1 MTSSGFTLTD
11 CRKCRL
17 WTGRVKIVN
26 GTGPL
31 SARIV
36 FVGEAPGRD
45 EDLAGEPFVGRAGR
59 ILNEALE
66 EAGVDRG
73 EVYITNLVR
82 CRPPENRRP
91 RQDELAACAGHISR
105 ELAPMDPV
113 VICAMG
119 QTVARSLFGITKKMA
134 DVTGKELPLEMGARR
149 FRGMIAY
156 HPAACLYRRTNMDSF
171 KSTVRKSLGMA
182 GMV

>member
-1 MTSSGFTLTD
+1 MTSHGYTLTD

-17 WTGRVKIVN
+17 WTGRANIVN
-26 GTGPL
+26 GTGPRG
-31 SARIV
+31 ARVV

-45 EDLAGEPFVGRAGR
+45 EDLSGEPFVGSAGR

-82 CRPPENRRP
+82 CRPPGNRRP
-91 RQDELAACAGHISR
+91 RRDELHACSEHLSR
-105 ELAPMDPV
+105 ELAPMNPV

-119 QTVARSLFGITKKMA
+119 QTVARSLFETSENMA
-134 DVTGKELPLEMGARR
+134 DVAGKEIPLEMGARR

-156 HPAACLYRRTNMDSF
+156 HPAACLYRRANLDSF
-171 KSTVRKSLGMA
+171 RSTVRESLRMA

>member
-1 MTSSGFTLTD
+1 MTN

-17 WTGRVKIVN
+17 WTGRANIVN
-26 GTGPL
+26 GIGPRG
-31 SARIV
+31 ARIV
-36 FVGEAPGRD
+36 FVGEAPGRE

-66 EAGVDRG
+66 EAGVGRG
-73 EVYITNLVR
+73 AVYITNLVR

-91 RQDELAACAGHISR
+91 KQDELSACAEHLR
-105 ELAPMDPV
+105 TELASMNPV

-119 QTVARSLFGITKKMA
+119 QTVARSLFGTTKKMA
-134 DVTGKELPLEMGARR
+134 DVTNKEVPLEVGARR

-156 HPAACLYRRTNMDSF
+156 HPAACLYRRANLDSF
-171 KSTVRKSLGMA
+171 KSTVRKSLRMA